1 MIKEKN
7 QTYSVICDF
16 KNIISLDRLIF
27 FVFLNMLILVSKLR
41 FEPLNTVNF
50 RFSIFQKMD
59 LKLKQFDTLEKTFF
73 LKFDIF
79 EWIFTTPIL
88 FCFDD
93 RNIFYSQ
100 IKKNMAST
108 INK

>member
-1 MIKEKN
+1 
-7 QTYSVICDF
+7 
-16 KNIISLDRLIF
+16 
-27 FVFLNMLILVSKLR
+27 MLILVSKLR

-93 RNIFYSQ
+93 FFVAMFCLTQKGKNRNIFYSQ
-100 IKKNMAST
+100 IKKKYG
-108 INK
+108 INNK

>member
-1 MIKEKN
+1 
-7 QTYSVICDF
+7 
-16 KNIISLDRLIF
+16 
-27 FVFLNMLILVSKLR
+27 MLILVSKLR

-59 LKLKQFDTLEKTFF
+59 LKQKQFDTLEKTFF

-93 RNIFYSQ
+93 FFCCNVLFDTKRQKSEHFLFSN
-100 IKKNMAST
+100 KKK
-108 INK
+108 IWHQQ